1 MKWSWRGLLR
11 LCRLSEAKNPH
22 EDLIPGGRNEVELEG
37 IVPALR
43 LCRLSEAKNP
53 HEDLIPGGRNEV
65 ELEGIEPSS
74 KQGRTVL
81 STRLF
86 RTSFSCTGKTRT
98 TNQYLIL

>member
-22 EDLIPGGRNEVELEG
+22 EG
-37 IVPALR
+37 
-43 LCRLSEAKNP
+43 
-53 HEDLIPGGRNEV
+53 LIPGGRNEV

-74 KQGRTVL
+74 KQGRPVL

-86 RTSFSCTGKTRT
+86 QPSFSCNDKTWT
-98 TNQYLIL
+98 TNRCLSL

>member
-1 MKWSWRGLLR
+1 MKWSWRGVLR

-22 EDLIPGGRNEVELEG
+22 EG
-37 IVPALR
+37 
-43 LCRLSEAKNP
+43 
-53 HEDLIPGGRNEV
+53 LIPGGRNEV